1 MEYFTFDGTPST
13 YYNAYLAK
21 SNMFD
26 APKRDITS
34 VTVPGRNGVL
44 HLDNGRYESFK
55 AKCTVYIPKNMQ
67 NTIDELRNFLLSK
80 GSCEYRESWRSGEF
94 RKAVFIDAFVV
105 TESDRQGSVFDLT
118 WECSPERFL
127 DVGDILRSVGTEWTA
142 VNPTQMNAYPLIEVE
157 GTGSLTFGGTTL
169 TLSQNTGT
177 TTIDCEI
184 QDAYEGSIN
193 RNPNLTMTNGFPVL
207 VPGNNAGT
215 YTGFTAV
222 RIKPRWWML

>member
-67 NTIDELRNFLLSK
+67 NTIDDLRNFLLSK

-118 WECSPERFL
+118 WECSPERYL
-127 DVGDILRSVGTEWTA
+127 DSGDTFETVSSSFEL
-142 VNPTQMNAYPLIEVE
+142 VNPTLMDAYPIIEVE
-157 GTGSLTFGGTTL
+157 GTGTLSFGGTEL
-169 TLSQNTGT
+169 TLSTNTGT
-177 TTIDCEI
+177 AVIDSEM
-184 QDAYEGSIN
+184 QDAYEGAIN
-193 RNPNLTMTNGFPVL
+193 RNPYLTMTNGFPVL
-207 VPGNNAGT
+207 TAGNNAGT
-215 YTGFTAV
+215 FTGFSAV